1 MSDAS
6 FIDSLFHGRLRAASR
21 KLFWIGL
28 AMVVLGIAAVVFP
41 LISTMVVA
49 LLVGWVLLISG
60 VITLINSFSIQGT
73 GPFFGA
79 LLLSLL
85 SIAAGVFFLFNPPIG
100 AVALTITVGAIFMVQ
115 GAFEIVFAC
124 ETRPHEVWGGML
136 LSGIACIVLAIL
148 IMAGW
153 PRISAVALGILFG
166 VNFISTGFG
175 YIFVSR
181 ALKPR
186 A

>member
-1 MSDAS
+1 MSNAS

-28 AMVVLGIAAVVFP
+28 AMVVLGTAAIVFP
-41 LISTMVVA
+41 LVSTMVVA
-49 LLVGWVLLISG
+49 MLVGWVLLISG
-60 VITLINSFSIQGT
+60 VITLVSSFSIQGT

-79 LLLSLL
+79 LLLGLL
-85 SIAAGVFFLFNPPIG
+85 SVAAGVYLLFNPPAG
-100 AVALTITVGAIFMVQ
+100 AVALTIMVGAIFMVQ
-115 GAFEIVFAC
+115 GAFETAFAF
-124 ETRPHEVWGGML
+124 ETRPHKGWGGML
-136 LSGIACIVLAIL
+136 FSAIASMVLAVL

-186 A
+186 V

>member
-1 MSDAS
+1 MGNVS
-6 FIDSLFHGRLRAASR
+6 FVDSLFHGRLRAASR
-21 KLFWIGL
+21 RLFWIGL
-28 AMVVLGIAAVVFP
+28 AMVVLGIGAFVFP
-41 LISTMVVA
+41 FISTMVVT

-60 VITLINSFSIQGT
+60 VITLVHSFSIHGT

-79 LLLSLL
+79 LLVGLL
-85 SIAAGVFFLFNPPIG
+85 SIAAGVFLIFNPLGG
-100 AVALTITVGAIFMVQ
+100 AVALTITVGVIFMFQ
-115 GAFEIVFAC
+115 GAFEIVLAF
-124 ETRPHEVWGGML
+124 ETRPLKGWGGVL
-136 LSGIACIVLAIL
+136 FSGIASIVLAVL

-166 VNFISTGFG
+166 VNFVSTGFG

-181 ALKPR
+181 QLKPR